1 MSRSRFINLTPHNLN
16 LLRQDG
22 SSLDISKSGSLARVA
37 ATSTLVEV
45 VEGVELNATDYGVVI
60 GLPEPDGESIYVVSG
75 LVKGRPGVAERGDV
89 VSPGRL
95 IRGDDGQPRGAAG
108 VNVRL

>member
-1 MSRSRFINLTPHNLN
+1 MSRFINLTPHNLN

-22 SSLDISKSGSLARVA
+22 TYLDIPKTKSGVIARVI
-37 ATSTLVEV
+37 ATTELVEV
-45 VEGVELNATDYGVVI
+45 VEGVALSSTTYGEVT

-75 LVKGRPGVAERGDV
+75 LVKGRPGVDERGDV

>member
-1 MSRSRFINLTPHNLN
+1 MADSRFVNLTPHNLN

-22 SSLDISKSGSLARVA
+22 TSLDIPKTGTIARV
-37 ATSTLVEV
+37 TSTSTVVEV
-45 VEGVELNATDYGVVI
+45 VEGIELSATEYGEVI
-60 GLPEPDGESIYVVSG
+60 GLPEPDGSSIFVVSG

-95 IRGDDGQPRGAAG
+95 VRGDDGQPRGAAG